1 LADALTVPHAVAA
14 LVLCA
19 AGVAK
24 LRSPRTAATALGVP
38 VGLIRAFSI
47 YELALGAGAVGWTVL
62 SPLLALTY
70 AGLAALT
77 LLLARRAQSCGCFGE
92 GDAPASRAQSLLSL
106 VLALV
111 CLGPSHGVGWLLDR
125 PPGPA
130 AVLVLGV
137 IAAAY
142 GTVVAYAEIPAAW
155 RAWSA
160 S

>member
-1 LADALTVPHAVAA
+1 MADTLTVPHAVAA

-47 YELALGAGAVGWTVL
+47 YELALGAGALGWTVL

-77 LLLARRAQSCGCFGE
+77 FVLARRAQSCGCFGE
-92 GDAPASRAQSLLSL
+92 GDAPASGVQSVLSL
-106 VLALV
+106 GLALV
-111 CLGPSHGVGWLLDR
+111 SVAPAHGAGWLVDR
-125 PPGPA
+125 APGSA
-130 AVLVLGV
+130 VVLVLGV
-137 IAAAY
+137 VAAAY
-142 GTVVAYAEIPAAW
+142 GIVIAYTSFAPAW

>member
-1 LADALTVPHAVAA
+1 MTDALTVPHAVAA

-19 AGVAK
+19 AGLAK
-24 LRSPRTAATALGVP
+24 LRSPRTAATALGIP
-38 VGLIRAFSI
+38 AGWIRAFSV
-47 YELALGAGAVGWTVL
+47 YELALGAGALAWPVL

-77 LLLARRAQSCGCFGE
+77 LVLARRAQSCGCFGE

-111 CLGPSHGVGWLLDR
+111 CAGPSHGVSWLLHR

-137 IAAAY
+137 ATAAC
-142 GTVVAYAEIPAAW
+142 GTVVAYAELPAAW
-155 RAWSA
+155 RAWSP

>member
-1 LADALTVPHAVAA
+1 MADALSVPHAVAA

-38 VGLIRAFSI
+38 AGVIRAFSI
-47 YELALGAGAVGWTVL
+47 YELALGAAALGWTML

-70 AGLAALT
+70 AALAVLT
-77 LLLARRAQSCGCFGE
+77 FVLGRRAQSCGCFGE
-92 GDAPASRAQSLLSL
+92 GDVPASVAHSALSL
-106 VLALV
+106 ALALV
-111 CLGPSHGVGWLLDR
+111 SVAPAHGAGWLVDR
-125 PPGPA
+125 APGSA
-130 AVLVLGV
+130 VVLVLGV
-137 IAAAY
+137 VGAAY
-142 GTVVAYAEIPAAW
+142 GVVVAYSNFAPAW

>member
-47 YELALGAGAVGWTVL
+47 YELALGAGALRWTVL

-77 LLLARRAQSCGCFGE
+77 FVLARRAQSCGCFGE
-92 GDAPASRAQSLLSL
+92 GDATASRAQSLISL

-111 CLGPSHGVGWLLDR
+111 CVGPSHGVGWLLAR

-130 AVLVLGV
+130 AVLVIGV
-137 IAAAY
+137 ITAAY

>member
-24 LRSPRTAATALGVP
+24 LRSPRTAAAALGVP
-38 VGLIRAFSI
+38 AGLIRAFSV
-47 YELALGAGAVGWTVL
+47 YELALGAGALAWTVL

-77 LLLARRAQSCGCFGE
+77 LHLARRARSCGCFGE
-92 GDAPASRAQSLLSL
+92 GDGPASGAQSLLSL
-106 VLALV
+106 CLALAAV
-111 CLGPSHGVGWLLDR
+111 APAHGAGWLVAR
-125 PPGPA
+125 APGTA
-130 AVLVLGV
+130 SVLVIGV
-137 IAAAY
+137 VAAAY
-142 GTVVAYAEIPAAW
+142 GIVIAYANFAPAW

>member
-24 LRSPRTAATALGVP
+24 LRSPWTAATALGVP

-47 YELALGAGAVGWTVL
+47 YELVLGAGALGWTVL
-62 SPLLALTY
+62 SPLLAVTY
-70 AGLAALT
+70 IGLATLT
-77 LLLARRAQSCGCFGE
+77 LVLARRAQSCGCFGE
-92 GDAPASRAQSLLSL
+92 GDAPASVAQSMLSL
-106 VLALV
+106 GLALV
-111 CLGPSHGVGWLLDR
+111 SVAPAHGVGWLVER
-125 PPGPA
+125 APGSVI
-130 AVLVLGV
+130 VLVLGIV
-137 IAAAY
+137 GAAY
-142 GTVVAYAEIPAAW
+142 GVVVAYSSFAPAW

>member
-1 LADALTVPHAVAA
+1 MADALTVPHAVAA

-24 LRSPRTAATALGVP
+24 LRLPRTAATALGVP
-38 VGLIRAFSI
+38 VGLIRTFSV
-47 YELALGAGAVGWTVL
+47 YELALGAGALGWTVL

-77 LLLARRAQSCGCFGE
+77 FVRARRAQSCGCFGE
-92 GDAPASRAQSLLSL
+92 GDAPASIAHSVLSL
-106 VLALV
+106 GLALV
-111 CLGPSHGVGWLLDR
+111 SVAPTHGVGWLVER
-125 PPGPA
+125 APGTA

-137 IAAAY
+137 VAAVY
-142 GTVVAYAEIPAAW
+142 GIVIAYANFAPAW

>member
-1 LADALTVPHAVAA
+1 MADALTVAHAVAA

-38 VGLIRAFSI
+38 PGLIRGFSI
-47 YELALGAGAVGWTVL
+47 YEVALGTGALGWTVL

-77 LLLARRAQSCGCFGE
+77 LVLARRTQSCGCFGE
-92 GDAPASRAQSLLSL
+92 GDASASSVQSLLSL
-106 VLALV
+106 GLALV
-111 CLGPSHGVGWLLDR
+111 SAGPAHGIGWLVDR
-125 PPGPA
+125 APGT
-130 AVLVLGV
+130 VLVLVIGV
-137 IAAAY
+137 AGAAY
-142 GTVVAYAEIPAAW
+142 GIVVAYSQLAPAW
-155 RAWSA
+155 RAWGA

>member
-1 LADALTVPHAVAA
+1 LADALTVPHMVAA

-19 AGVAK
+19 AGLAK
-24 LRSPRTAATALGVP
+24 LRSPGTGATALGIP
-38 VGLIRAFSI
+38 AGLIRAFSV
-47 YELALGAGAVGWTVL
+47 YELALGAGVLVWPVL

-70 AGLAALT
+70 LGLAGLT
-77 LLLARRAQSCGCFGE
+77 LVLARRAQSCGCFGG
-92 GDAPASRAQSLLSL
+92 GDAPASRAQSLLNL

-111 CLGPSHGVGWLLDR
+111 CAGPSHGVGWLLDR

-137 IAAAY
+137 AAAAY
-142 GTVVAYAEIPAAW
+142 GIVVAYAELPAAW

-160 S
+160 T

>member
-1 LADALTVPHAVAA
+1 LADALTVPHVVAA
-14 LVLCA
+14 IVLCV
-19 AGVAK
+19 AGMAK
-24 LRSPRTAATALGVP
+24 LRSPATAATALGVP
-38 VGLIRAFSI
+38 AGLVRSFSV
-47 YELALGAGAVGWTVL
+47 YELALGAGALAWPVL

-77 LLLARRAQSCGCFGE
+77 LVLARRAQSCGCFGE

-106 VLALV
+106 VLAIV
-111 CLGPSHGVGWLLDR
+111 CAGPSHGVGWLLHR

-137 IAAAY
+137 AAAAY
-142 GTVVAYAEIPAAW
+142 GTVVAYAELPAAW

-160 S
+160 T

>member
-19 AGVAK
+19 AGLAK
-24 LRSPRTAATALGVP
+24 LRSPATAATALGIST
-38 VGLIRAFSI
+38 GWIRAFSI
-47 YELALGAGAVGWTVL
+47 YELALGAAALVWPVL
-62 SPLLALTY
+62 SPLMALTY

-77 LLLARRAQSCGCFGE
+77 FRLARRAQSCGCFGE

-111 CLGPSHGVGWLLDR
+111 CAGPSHGGGWLLDR

-160 S
+160 T

>member
-1 LADALTVPHAVAA
+1 LADALTVPQVVAA

-47 YELALGAGAVGWTVL
+47 YELALGAGALGWTVL

-77 LLLARRAQSCGCFGE
+77 FVLARRAQSCGCFGE
-92 GDAPASRAQSLLSL
+92 GDAPASGAQSVLSL
-106 VLALV
+106 GLALV
-111 CLGPSHGVGWLLDR
+111 SVAPAHGVGWLVDR
-125 PPGPA
+125 APGSA
-130 AVLVLGV
+130 VVLVLGV
-137 IAAAY
+137 VAAAY
-142 GTVVAYAEIPAAW
+142 GIVIAYSNFAPAW

>member
-1 LADALTVPHAVAA
+1 MADALTAPHAVAA

-24 LRSPRTAATALGVP
+24 LRSPRTAATALGVRAA
-38 VGLIRAFSI
+38 VIRAFSV
-47 YELALGAGAVGWTVL
+47 YELALGAGALGWTVL
-62 SPLLALTY
+62 SPLLALTF

-77 LLLARRAQSCGCFGE
+77 FVLARRARACGCFGE
-92 GDAPASRAQSLLSL
+92 GDAPASVAQSVLSL
-106 VLALV
+106 GLAVVSV
-111 CLGPSHGVGWLLDR
+111 CSAHGAGWLVHR
-125 PPGPA
+125 APGSA

-137 IAAAY
+137 AAAAY

-160 S
+160 W

>member
-1 LADALTVPHAVAA
+1 LADALTVPHAMAA

-24 LRSPRTAATALGVP
+24 LRSPRTAATALRVP

-47 YELALGAGAVGWTVL
+47 YELALGAGALGWTVL

-70 AGLAALT
+70 AGLATLT
-77 LLLARRAQSCGCFGE
+77 FVLARRAQSCGCFGE
-92 GDAPASRAQSLLSL
+92 GDAPASVAQSVLSL
-106 VLALV
+106 ALALV
-111 CLGPSHGVGWLLDR
+111 CAIPAHGAGWLLER
-125 PPGPA
+125 SAGS
-130 AVLVLGV
+130 AVVLALGV
-137 IAAAY
+137 VGAAY
-142 GTVVAYAEIPAAW
+142 GVVVAYSNLAPAW